1 MTQSMISLIPNK
13 KGGGGH
19 FQLLLA
25 FYKEIKNRNEIAGKT
40 SELDEADI
48 TSPLHQA
55 DQAKQMTMKA
65 YPAIKMSS
73 RAIASVL
80 YRFIAK

>member
-1 MTQSMISLIPNK
+1 M
-13 KGGGGH
+13 
-19 FQLLLA
+19 
-25 FYKEIKNRNEIAGKT
+25 NEIAGKT

-55 DQAKQMTMKA
+55 DQAKQMTMKT